1 MDGEKL
7 TGQLKTLNVW
17 TLRNFKRISKTLIS
31 IYCLHLERKTATT
44 TLRLSPI
51 LQDIKESF
59 VLENRTEHLQCM
71 SSLKDSEPWLSYP
84 SLTFFKNVGIHFFKA
99 ILGWFLWYT
108 TEKWK
113 KNSECIFLEICK
125 NSRNSLKK
133 LYFSMHWR
141 VSDMM
146 FTAIKRTELIFLL
159 K

>member
-1 MDGEKL
+1 MLVYIFLKRFWVDSYGI
-7 TGQLKTLNVW
+7 QLKN
-17 TLRNFKRISKTLIS
+17 
-31 IYCLHLERKTATT
+31 E
-44 TLRLSPI
+44 
-51 LQDIKESF
+51 
-59 VLENRTEHLQCM
+59 
-71 SSLKDSEPWLSYP
+71 
-84 SLTFFKNVGIHFFKA
+84 
-99 ILGWFLWYT
+99 
-108 TEKWK
+108 K